1 MKKFNQILGERSSK
15 LMNLEKNNPDN
26 SIYKYKTEGISA
38 KIFRKYQNAIELF
51 KDLRD
56 GNINPK

>member
-15 LMNLEKNNPDN
+15 LINLEKNNPDN
-26 SIYKYKTEGISA
+26 SIYKYKTKGISP
-38 KIFRKYQNAIELF
+38 KFFRKYQNAIELF

-56 GNINPK
+56 GNINQK

>member
-26 SIYKYKTEGISA
+26 SIYKYKTEGISP